1 MKRSVAVLNQKGGV
15 GKTTVVLGL
24 ASAALNAGVRTLVV
38 DLDAQANATWSLGVE
53 PSLENLGTG
62 DAMQSTKTGAAAD
75 MIVPSGWSDDIW
87 LLPGGHDLTER
98 ENDRQGA
105 TTAQRLRRALDG
117 VADSFDLVLIDC
129 APSLGLNTSCGLT
142 AADGALIIV
151 EPTVFGLRGIN
162 PVLDLVDSI
171 WDEHNS
177 NLDIAGVVLNRV
189 PPTSNDANN
198 RIEELYGMVGRRAV
212 WTPAIP
218 NRVLINE
225 AHNAQAPIHSY
236 GSRARGLPEIF
247 DELLARLRR
256 WSAS

>member
-1 MKRSVAVLNQKGGV
+1 MKRSVAILNQKGGV

-24 ASAALNAGVRTLVV
+24 ASAALNAGVKTLVV

-53 PSLENLGTG
+53 PSVNILGTG
-62 DAMQSTKTGAAAD
+62 DAMRSTKAGSAAE
-75 MIVPSGWSDDIW
+75 MIVPSGWSDSVW
-87 LLPGGHDLTER
+87 LLPGGSDLTDR

-105 TTAQRLRRALDG
+105 TTARRLRRSLEG
-117 VADSFDLVLIDC
+117 VVDKFDLVLIDC

-142 AADGALIIV
+142 AADGAMIIV

-171 WDEHNS
+171 WDEHNKD
-177 NLDIAGVVLNRV
+177 LDIAGVVLNRV
-189 PPTSNDANN
+189 PPMSKDATN
-198 RIEELYGMVGRRAV
+198 RTEELYGMVGRRAV

-225 AHNAQAPIHSY
+225 AHNARAPIHSY

-247 DELLARLRR
+247 DQLLARLRR

>member
-1 MKRSVAVLNQKGGV
+1 MKRSVAILNQKGGV

-24 ASAALNAGVRTLVV
+24 ASAALHAGVRTLVV

-53 PSLENLGTG
+53 PSRENLGTG
-62 DAMQSTKTGAAAD
+62 DAMKATKAGSAAD
-75 MIVPSGWSDDIW
+75 MIVPSGWGDDVW
-87 LLPGGHDLTER
+87 LLPGGPDLTER
-98 ENDRQGA
+98 ENDRQGQV
-105 TTAQRLRRALDG
+105 TPQRLRRALDG
-117 VADSFDLVLIDC
+117 VADDFELVLIDC

-171 WDEHNS
+171 WEEQNS
-177 NLDIAGVVLNRV
+177 KLDIAGVVLNRV
-189 PPTSNDANN
+189 PPTSKDANS
-198 RIEELYGMVGRRAV
+198 RIDELYSMVGRRAV
-212 WTPAIP
+212 WSPAIP

-225 AHNAQAPIHSY
+225 AHNARAPIHTY
-236 GSRARGLPEIF
+236 RSRAGGLPEIF
-247 DELLARLRR
+247 DELLLRLRR